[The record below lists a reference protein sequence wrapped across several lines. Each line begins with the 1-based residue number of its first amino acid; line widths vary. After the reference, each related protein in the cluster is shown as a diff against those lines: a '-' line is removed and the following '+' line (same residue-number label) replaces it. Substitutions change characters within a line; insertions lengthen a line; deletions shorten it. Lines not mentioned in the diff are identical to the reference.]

1 MDYKLKS
8 NAGFT
13 LIEMLLVLFI
23 LGMISSVIFQLSF
36 KYTEKQE
43 TELFFNQLLLDL
55 QSIQSLAIETR
66 KTTYVSFEENHY
78 RVYHQPTDPFIK
90 RNFPDDITFNKYSN
104 LKLITFTS
112 VGEILRFGKL
122 IFYTPF
128 GTKELMIYIEKGRMK
143 FVE

>member
-1 MDYKLKS
+1 MISKLKS
-8 NAGFT
+8 SAGFT

-43 TELFFNQLLLDL
+43 TDLFINQLLLDL
-55 QSIQSLAIETR
+55 QSIQSHAIETK

-90 RNFPDDITFNKYSN
+90 RDFPDGITFNKYSN
-104 LKLITFTS
+104 LKIITFTS
-112 VGEILRFGKL
+112 VGDILRFGKL
-122 IFYTPF
+122 IFYTPH